1 MRFTPRAM
9 FAWRILVTEGNTELG
24 LLLGLRENWPSRHA
38 NRPIEQLGAALAD
51 GNGEQASSMALA
63 LVGLGYATA
72 IYRDSETVLA
82 PAIVAALGAADGPL
96 FEYARG
102 LNTDQAIFSTAIEP
116 LVHSLVFYIRT
127 ESD

>member
-9 FAWRILVTEGNTELG
+9 FARRILVTEGNTELG

-63 LVGLGYATA
+63 RVGLGYATA
-72 IYRDSETVLA
+72 IYRDSDTVLA
-82 PAIVAALGAADGPL
+82 PPIVAALVVAGVSIFVYGA
-96 FEYARG
+96 R
-102 LNTDQAIFSTAIEP
+102 
-116 LVHSLVFYIRT
+116 RRR
-127 ESD
+127 